1 MTRGPVVMMI
11 AGLIVVSS
19 VVLSA
24 CSSTGRNSDT
34 LTPTADRP
42 DTLAETNVKLG
53 IGYMQ
58 QGKPDLALGRLQRAL
73 ELEPNLASGHNAIAI
88 LYEQLGKL
96 DLAGEHYQR
105 AVELKPQDSAAHNN
119 YGTFLCSKRNQ
130 LDKAEQQF
138 MEALENPLYD
148 TPEFAYENAGLCAKR
163 KPDMAKAEQYF
174 RKALELNPRLPT
186 SLYQMG
192 LISFDAKR
200 YLPARAYLQRYAE
213 IAKPTPQ
220 SLWLGIR
227 IERELGDKNA
237 VSSYSLYL
245 KSNFPDSD
253 EARLLRESGTS
264 PAETPPLRHGHSG

>member
-1 MTRGPVVMMI
+1 MIRRPVVMMM
-11 AGLIVVSS
+11 AGLMLA
-19 VVLSA
+19 VLSA
-24 CSSTGRNSDT
+24 CSSTGRSSDT
-34 LTPTADRP
+34 LTPTPDRR
-42 DTLAETNVKLG
+42 DTLAETHVKLG

-58 QGKPDLALGRLQRAL
+58 QGKPDLALSKFQRAL
-73 ELEPNLASGHNAIAI
+73 ELEPGLASGHNAIAI

-105 AVELKPQDSAAHNN
+105 AVNLKPQDSAAHNN

-138 MEALENPLYD
+138 LEALKNPLYD

-163 KPDMAKAEQYF
+163 KPDLTKAEHYF

-192 LISFDAKR
+192 LISFDAQR
-200 YLPARAYLQRYAE
+200 YLPARAYLQRYDE
-213 IAKPTPQ
+213 VAKPTPQ

-245 KSNFPDSD
+245 KSSFPDTD
-253 EARLLRESGTS
+253 EARLLRESETT
-264 PAETPPLRHGHSG
+264 PAEKPPLRHGQPG

>member
-1 MTRGPVVMMI
+1 MTRRPVILMM
-11 AGLIVVSS
+11 AGLMVASS

-24 CSSTGRNSDT
+24 CSSTGKSSDT

-58 QGKPDLALGRLQRAL
+58 QGKPDVALGKLQRAL
-73 ELEPNLASGHNAIAI
+73 ELDPGLASGHNAIAI

-96 DLAGEHYQR
+96 DLAGEHYQH
-105 AVELKPQDSAAHNN
+105 AVELKPQDSAARNN
-119 YGTFLCSKRNQ
+119 YGAFLCGKRNQ

-138 MEALENPLYD
+138 LEALKNPLYD

-174 RKALELNPRLPT
+174 RKALELSPRMPG
-186 SLYQMG
+186 SLYQMS
-192 LISFDAKR
+192 LINFEAQR
-200 YLPARAYLQRYAE
+200 YLPARAYFQRYAE
-213 IAKPTPQ
+213 IARHTPQ

-245 KSNFPDSD
+245 KSNFPDSE
-253 EARLLRESGTS
+253 EARLLRESGAS
-264 PAETPPLRHGHSG
+264 PAETPTPRHGHSG

>member
-1 MTRGPVVMMI
+1 MMRGPVVMMI
-11 AGLIVVSS
+11 AGLIVASS

-24 CSSTGRNSDT
+24 CSSTGRSSDT

-88 LYEQLGKL
+88 LYEQLGKI
-96 DLAGEHYQR
+96 DLADEHYQR

-119 YGTFLCSKRNQ
+119 YGTFLCSKRNL

-138 MEALENPLYD
+138 LEALKNPLYD

-163 KPDMAKAEQYF
+163 KPDVAKAEQYF

-186 SLYQMG
+186 SLYQMA
-192 LISFDAKR
+192 LINFEAQR

-213 IAKPTPQ
+213 IARHTPQ

-253 EARLLRESGTS
+253 EARLLRESGTG
-264 PAETPPLRHGHSG
+264 PVETPPLRHGHSG